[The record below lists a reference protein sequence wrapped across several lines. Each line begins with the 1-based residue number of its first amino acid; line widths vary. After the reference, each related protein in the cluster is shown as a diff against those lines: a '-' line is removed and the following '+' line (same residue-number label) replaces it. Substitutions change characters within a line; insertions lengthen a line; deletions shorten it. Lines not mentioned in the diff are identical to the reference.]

1 MPAHEDIEPKYSHRS
16 NVKTALVCGVGLFII
31 IAALIAC
38 VNVISRETESSLNRF
53 MEEIAEVESANT
65 HALFEGQF
73 NILHGASA
81 FITQENIGDDV
92 ALLERLREVVDSGSF
107 LRVGVVDRGG
117 AGISYDQSLGNLDSH
132 DYVEQDIIGKTME
145 GDDYVSAP
153 YEDKLTGEKIVSF
166 SVPIYDIKRNGG
178 TPIGMLVG
186 VTSAESFASV
196 IDISLFGGH
205 GSVCLV
211 DSEGNVLLRPSRVN
225 ATDMDLVSTEY
236 GEVALSA
243 EERANLTKTGGGSAT
258 VVQSNGAKLFVI
270 SRPVGINNWFIE
282 VVVPSNYL
290 DAQNSTALIASV
302 VMALFVVVVVSLL
315 MYLILRAR
323 HRTEEILARAA
334 LSDRLTGIDNELAFI
349 RKASSRQEYYEGGY
363 FLVLFNLVDFSLF
376 NTIYGF
382 DEGTACLRNIAQL
395 LKSNLRR
402 RELVAHLTGDRFAIL
417 IESADVRRADV
428 RLVDLMNCIESTARV
443 ADSQYR
449 IVSQCC
455 VYSLEKADRGRDLN
469 LILEEMAVPLKRAQ
483 SYLEL
488 RIVHYDEHHAAAAMR
503 SRQIESVVSS
513 AQLENEIIA
522 FFQPQYDISGE
533 IPVLCGA
540 EALARWNSPILG
552 LVTPDEFVPVF
563 ERSGFI
569 GQVDR
574 YVLECVCV
582 SLRQWLD
589 DGLQCVP
596 LSINLSRRNLF
607 SADLVERLEFIVD
620 KYEIPHELIKLEL
633 TENIFAENK
642 QQLIVTTNKL
652 KAHGFKIVM
661 GDFGTG
667 SSSFPVVKD
676 IPFDAVKLD
685 RSFFGESMVDERG
698 RATLVSMIDL
708 LVHLGFKIIA
718 EGVETA
724 REVFQLKEWGCQ
736 IIQGFVFGRP
746 VESAVFERECL
757 RPAQNDL
764 LAKQIENNSL

>member
-225 ATDMDLVSTEY
+225 ATDMDLVSTDY

-258 VVQSNGAKLFVI
+258 VVQSNGAKMFVI

-302 VMALFVVVVVSLL
+302 VMALFVVAVVSLL

-402 RELVAHLTGDRFAIL
+402 RELVAHLTGDRFAML

-449 IVSQCC
+449 IISQCC

-483 SYLEL
+483 SSLEL
-488 RIVHYDEHHAAAAMR
+488 RIVHYDEHHVAAAMR

-574 YVLECVCV
+574 YVLERVCV
-582 SLRQWLD
+582 GLRQWLD

-633 TENIFAENK
+633 TESIFAENK

-661 GDFGTG
+661 DDFGTG

-746 VESAVFERECL
+746 VESTVFERECL

>member
-1 MPAHEDIEPKYSHRS
+1 
-16 NVKTALVCGVGLFII
+16 
-31 IAALIAC
+31 
-38 VNVISRETESSLNRF
+38 
-53 MEEIAEVESANT
+53 
-65 HALFEGQF
+65 
-73 NILHGASA
+73 
-81 FITQENIGDDV
+81 
-92 ALLERLREVVDSGSF
+92 
-107 LRVGVVDRGG
+107 
-117 AGISYDQSLGNLDSH
+117 
-132 DYVEQDIIGKTME
+132 
-145 GDDYVSAP
+145 
-153 YEDKLTGEKIVSF
+153 
-166 SVPIYDIKRNGG
+166 
-178 TPIGMLVG
+178 MLVG

-455 VYSLEKADRGRDLN
+455 VYSLEKADCGRDLN

-483 SYLEL
+483 SSLEL

-574 YVLECVCV
+574 YVLERVCV

-652 KAHGFKIVM
+652 KAHSFKIVM

-764 LAKQIENNSL
+764 LAKQIENNLL

>member
-302 VMALFVVVVVSLL
+302 VMALFVVAVVSLL

-402 RELVAHLTGDRFAIL
+402 RELVAHLTGDRFAML

-449 IVSQCC
+449 IISQCC

-483 SYLEL
+483 SSLEL
-488 RIVHYDEHHAAAAMR
+488 RIVHYDEHHVAAAMR

-574 YVLECVCV
+574 YVLERVCV
-582 SLRQWLD
+582 GLRQWLD

-661 GDFGTG
+661 DDFGTG

-746 VESAVFERECL
+746 VESTVFERECL

>member
-16 NVKTALVCGVGLFII
+16 NVKTALVCEVGLFII

>member
-1 MPAHEDIEPKYSHRS
+1 M
-16 NVKTALVCGVGLFII
+16 
-31 IAALIAC
+31 
-38 VNVISRETESSLNRF
+38 
-53 MEEIAEVESANT
+53 
-65 HALFEGQF
+65 
-73 NILHGASA
+73 
-81 FITQENIGDDV
+81 
-92 ALLERLREVVDSGSF
+92 
-107 LRVGVVDRGG
+107 
-117 AGISYDQSLGNLDSH
+117 
-132 DYVEQDIIGKTME
+132 
-145 GDDYVSAP
+145 
-153 YEDKLTGEKIVSF
+153 
-166 SVPIYDIKRNGG
+166 
-178 TPIGMLVG
+178 
-186 VTSAESFASV
+186 
-196 IDISLFGGH
+196 
-205 GSVCLV
+205 
-211 DSEGNVLLRPSRVN
+211 
-225 ATDMDLVSTEY
+225 
-236 GEVALSA
+236 
-243 EERANLTKTGGGSAT
+243 
-258 VVQSNGAKLFVI
+258 
-270 SRPVGINNWFIE
+270 GINNWFIE

-302 VMALFVVVVVSLL
+302 VMALFVVAVVSLL

-402 RELVAHLTGDRFAIL
+402 RELVAHLTGDRFAML

-449 IVSQCC
+449 IISQCC

-574 YVLECVCV
+574 YVLERVCV
-582 SLRQWLD
+582 GLRQWLD

-652 KAHGFKIVM
+652 KAHSFKIVM

-764 LAKQIENNSL
+764 LAKQIENNLL

>member
-225 ATDMDLVSTEY
+225 ATDMDLVSTDY

-258 VVQSNGAKLFVI
+258 VVQSNGAKMFVI

-282 VVVPSNYL
+282 VIVPSNYL

-302 VMALFVVVVVSLL
+302 VMALFVVAVVSLL

-402 RELVAHLTGDRFAIL
+402 RELVAHLTGDRFAML

-449 IVSQCC
+449 IISQCC

-483 SYLEL
+483 SSLEL
-488 RIVHYDEHHAAAAMR
+488 RIVHYDEHHVAAAMR

-574 YVLECVCV
+574 YVLERVCV
-582 SLRQWLD
+582 GLRQWLD

-607 SADLVERLEFIVD
+607 TADLVERLEFIVD

-633 TENIFAENK
+633 TESIFAENK

-661 GDFGTG
+661 DDFGTG

-746 VESAVFERECL
+746 VESTVFERECL

>member
-38 VNVISRETESSLNRF
+38 VNVISRETESSLNRL

-92 ALLERLREVVDSGSF
+92 ALRERLREVVDSGSF
-107 LRVGVVDRGG
+107 LRVGVVDREGVG
-117 AGISYDQSLGNLDSH
+117 VSYDQSLGNLDSH

-153 YEDKLTGEKIVSF
+153 HEDKLTGEKIVSF
-166 SVPIYDIKRNGG
+166 SVPIYDIKRSGG
-178 TPIGMLVG
+178 TPIGILVG

-258 VVQSNGAKLFVI
+258 VVQSNGAKMFVI

-282 VVVPSNYL
+282 VIVPSNYL

-302 VMALFVVVVVSLL
+302 VMALFVVAVVSLL

-402 RELVAHLTGDRFAIL
+402 RELVAHLTGDRFAML

-449 IVSQCC
+449 IISQCC

-483 SYLEL
+483 SSLEL
-488 RIVHYDEHHAAAAMR
+488 RIVHYDEHHVAAAMR

-574 YVLECVCV
+574 YVLERVCV
-582 SLRQWLD
+582 GLRQWLD

-607 SADLVERLEFIVD
+607 TADLVERLEFIVD

-633 TENIFAENK
+633 TESIFAENK

-661 GDFGTG
+661 DDFGTG

-746 VESAVFERECL
+746 VESTVFERECL